1 MKGPAV
7 RHTEVGVALTVE
19 RTVTVPVRSAE
30 DMVRARQQVR
40 LAAVAVGFSL
50 VEQTKIV
57 TAASELVRN
66 CLVHG
71 GGGSIT
77 VEQVRQDARRGVRLT
92 VRDSGPGIADVERA
106 LQDGYS
112 TTRGLGY
119 GLGGAKRL
127 VDEFTIDSEVGR
139 GTVVVATRW
148 STR

>member
-1 MKGPAV
+1 MVLA
-7 RHTEVGVALTVE
+7 RHQ
-19 RTVTVPVRSAE
+19 VRSA
-30 DMVRARQQVR
+30 AI
-40 LAAVAVGFSL
+40 AAGFSL

-77 VEQVRQDARRGVRLT
+77 IEQVSRDARRGVRLT
-92 VRDSGPGIADVERA
+92 VCDSGPGIADINMA

-112 TTRGLGY
+112 TGRGLGY

-127 VDEFTIDSEVGR
+127 VDEFAIESEVGR
-139 GTVVVATRW
+139 GTVVTATRW
-148 STR
+148 STQ

>member
-1 MKGPAV
+1 M
-7 RHTEVGVALTVE
+7 VE
-19 RTVTVPVRSAE
+19 RTATVQIRSAE
-30 DMVRARQQVR
+30 DMVLARHQVR
-40 LAAVAVGFSL
+40 SAAIAAGFSL

-77 VEQVRQDARRGVRLT
+77 IEQVSRDARRGVRLT
-92 VRDSGPGIADVERA
+92 VCDSGPGIADINMA

-112 TTRGLGY
+112 TGRGLGY

-127 VDEFTIDSEVGR
+127 VDEFAIESEVGR
-139 GTVVVATRW
+139 GTVVTATRW
-148 STR
+148 STQ